1 LRSGARVVTIA
12 GLLCSLAF
20 VAVLHVVRADLPPV
34 SHRLSE
40 YANGPYGW
48 MMSAAFFALGSGLIA
63 LGVALGA
70 ESRPRGIAWIMS
82 ATAVL
87 AGAGALV
94 SGAFRTG
101 VSHASEVIHSR
112 ASALAT
118 VAIVALALAYSKAAV
133 GHRPRGAHD
142 PAGAVLALIAAAL
155 AALSP
160 LLHDTR
166 WSGLGQRLLWIALLT
181 WLLRAAWQLPRGG
194 MTKLLMSSGRPPP
207 EPR

>member
-1 LRSGARVVTIA
+1 LRSGARVLTIA
-12 GLLCSLAF
+12 GLLCSLAL

-48 MMSAAFFALGSGLIA
+48 MMTAAFFALGSGLMA

-82 ATAVL
+82 ATAIL
-87 AGAGALV
+87 AGALL

-101 VSHASEVIHSR
+101 VSHASEVVHSR

-133 GHRPRGAHD
+133 GHRPRAAHD

-181 WLLRAAWQLPRGG
+181 WLLRAAWQLPRGR
-194 MTKLLMSSGRPPP
+194 MTKLLMTRGRPPP